1 MSERIRV
8 LLVDDQ
14 TLFVEGLKMVL
25 ASKAEDIVLVGIAYN
40 GREGLDL
47 ALREKPDVVLMDI
60 RMPVMD
66 GVESTR
72 LIREQLPD
80 TRVLILTTFDDDEYV
95 IEALKLGAVG
105 YILKDIPPAE
115 LISAIRAVY
124 EGGVLIA
131 PKVAAKIA
139 EKLAGAR
146 NGGKGPPPESAPP
159 LWLQEL
165 SPREQEVL
173 RLLAGGYDNREI
185 ATRLFLAEQTVKN
198 HVVAL
203 YDKMDVK
210 DRVHAMRKAA
220 EMGVDAEKY

>member
-115 LISAIRAVY
+115 LISAIRAVH

-131 PKVAAKIA
+131 LKVAAKIA

-146 NGGKGPPPESAPP
+146 NGGKGPPPESTPP

-185 ATRLFLAEQTVKN
+185 AASLFLAEQTVKN

>member
-115 LISAIRAVY
+115 LISAIRAVH

-146 NGGKGPPPESAPP
+146 SGGKGSPPESAPP

-185 ATRLFLAEQTVKN
+185 AASLFLAEQTVKN

>member
-115 LISAIRAVY
+115 LISAIRAVH

-131 PKVAAKIA
+131 LKVAAKIA

-185 ATRLFLAEQTVKN
+185 AASLFLAEQTVKN